1 MANVETSGAAD
12 AVQPFPKAFWTAN
25 VTELFE
31 RAAYYSMA
39 SFVVI
44 YLGKLGFGAYWPSF
58 LNSTVL
64 WGLVYFLPI
73 LSGTIADQIG
83 FRRAL
88 LGAFVLLA
96 IGYFFM
102 GYPIWLGGSVLA
114 DTIKPDVA
122 VGSRDAIMVVSA
134 IVLIGIGGSVIK
146 PCISGTVQKVAG
158 TRATLGFA
166 IFYMVINIGS
176 LFGRGTAFV
185 VRSGSGLGTV
195 LAVITLCALA
205 AFGIVA
211 IVYRTTKAER
221 SRTDIAI
228 ATAGFT
234 AIVAV
239 AAALI
244 YLIFSATAGERA
256 GTTNASLSYIF
267 AVAAAASV
275 VAFFV
280 VMFTYREPEAEANA
294 APKVRRSIGRIL
306 LDMVVV
312 LRSGRFTLY
321 LIVMT
326 GFYFLYNQVYN
337 VFPLYLQKVVETKP
351 AMDLYTA
358 ANPFVIVCFQ
368 LIISRVFGRMKP
380 IRSMVAGTVVIAV
393 AMAINV
399 APIYSAGGIRAVGA
413 HWLPLASMFFIITV
427 ALVALGELFTSPR
440 MYEYIGALAP
450 KGQEG
455 LFLGYANLPLAFGAI
470 LSGPFGAYIFN
481 EIMIKGAT
489 RRPDGL
495 LELVP
500 ANNAAGWL
508 ILMAIGFVSAA
519 SLWVFNR
526 WIEKQTTATA

>member
-1 MANVETSGAAD
+1 MAQPLPPGTD
-12 AVQPFPKAFWTAN
+12 APVQPFPGSFWTAN

-44 YLGKLGFGAYWPSF
+44 YLGQLGFGAYWPST

-88 LGAFVLLA
+88 LIAFVLLA

-102 GYPIWLGGSVLA
+102 GYPVWFGGSVLSK
-114 DTIKPDVA
+114 TIQSEVT
-122 VGSRDAIMVVSA
+122 VGSRDAVMIVAA
-134 IVLIGIGGSVIK
+134 ILLIGIGGSVIK
-146 PCISGTVQKVAG
+146 PCISGTVQKTAG
-158 TRATLGFA
+158 ARATLGFA

-185 VRSGSGLGTV
+185 VRSGSGLTTILKVVAICG
-195 LAVITLCALA
+195 LA
-205 AFGIVA
+205 AAGIVFL
-211 IVYRTTKAER
+211 VHRTTKADR
-221 SRTDIAI
+221 SKKDIWI

-234 AIVAV
+234 ALAV
-239 AAALI
+239 AGAYLVREIFQVTAAEREV
-244 YLIFSATAGERA
+244 AGA
-256 GTTNASLSYIF
+256 VDLSLIF
-267 AVAAAASV
+267 AVAAIASI

-280 VMFTYREPEAEANA
+280 VLFTYREPA
-294 APKVRRSIGRIL
+294 ADAAALSKPRRSIGRIL
-306 LDMVVV
+306 LDMVLV
-312 LRSGRFTLY
+312 LKSGRFTLY

-337 VFPLYLQKVVETKP
+337 VFPLYVKRVVESNP

-368 LIISRVFGRMKP
+368 LIISSTWGKMKP
-380 IRSMVAGTVVIAV
+380 IRSMVTGTIIISV
-393 AMAINV
+393 AMLINI
-399 APIYSAGGIRAVGA
+399 APICTAGGPQALVANAMPI
-413 HWLPLASMFFIITV
+413 ASTFFILTV
-427 ALVALGELFTSPR
+427 ALIALGELFTSPR

-450 KGQEG
+450 RGQEG
-455 LFLGYANLPLAFGAI
+455 LFLGYANLPLAFGAM
-470 LSGPFGAYIFN
+470 LGGPVGAYIFN
-481 EIMIKGAT
+481 DIMAKGAT
-489 RRPDGL
+489 VKADGL

-500 ANNAAGWL
+500 ANNAMGWL
-508 ILMAIGFVSAA
+508 ILMGIGFVSAA
-519 SLWVFNR
+519 SLWMFNV
-526 WIEKQTTATA
+526 WLEKQK